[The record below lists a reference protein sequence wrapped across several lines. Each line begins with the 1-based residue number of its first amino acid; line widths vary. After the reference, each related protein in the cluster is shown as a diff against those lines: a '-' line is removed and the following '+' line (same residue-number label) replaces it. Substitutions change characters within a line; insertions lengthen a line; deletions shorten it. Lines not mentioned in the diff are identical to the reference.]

1 MAGISR
7 STGAVVR
14 RRRLVLVAV
23 LATLI
28 TPAGALGAAPVP
40 STKIPVPASALP
52 QTTTSTGTVTER
64 TPTSTVTTPASGAQ
78 PGNVAPGSST
88 PTGTTPTTAIPTTTT
103 PGATTPQSATPTGPT
118 GPATLAPTSTGPGTP
133 ATLGIIR
140 TKPQQTHKGLSG
152 LALVL
157 AIVGALLIL
166 ACLIWAAA
174 RWMGLQPRWAT
185 ATMYSL
191 REASYHASA
200 TWAEFSDWA
209 KLGR

>member
-1 MAGISR
+1 MRRIALAAILAALMTP
-7 STGAVVR
+7 TGA
-14 RRRLVLVAV
+14 
-23 LATLI
+23 LAATA
-28 TPAGALGAAPVP
+28 TVP
-40 STKIPVPASALP
+40 GTKITVPASALP
-52 QTTTSTGTVTER
+52 QGTTSTATGA
-64 TPTSTVTTPASGAQ
+64 STTTTPASGAQ
-78 PGNVAPGSST
+78 PGTVAPGSST
-88 PTGTTPTTAIPTTTT
+88 PTTSTPSTAIPTATT

-118 GPATLAPTSTGPGTP
+118 GPATLAPATTGPGSP
-133 ATLGIIR
+133 ATLGIVPI
-140 TKPQQTHKGLSG
+140 KKQPQSSKGLSG

-200 TWAEFSDWA
+200 TWTEFSDWA

>member
-1 MAGISR
+1 
-7 STGAVVR
+7 VR
-14 RRRLVLVAV
+14 RIALTRRIA
-23 LATLI
+23 LAAILAALI
-28 TPAGALGAAPVP
+28 TPSGALAATATVP
-40 STKIPVPASALP
+40 GTKITVPASALP
-52 QTTTSTGTVTER
+52 QGTTSTATGTS
-64 TPTSTVTTPASGAQ
+64 STTTTPANGAQ
-78 PGNVAPGSST
+78 PGTVAPGSST
-88 PTGTTPTTAIPTTTT
+88 PTTSTSSTATPTATT

-118 GPATLAPTSTGPGTP
+118 GPAALAPATTGPGTP
-133 ATLGIIR
+133 ATLGIAR
-140 TKPQQTHKGLSG
+140 AKKPHQSSKGLSG

-209 KLGR
+209 KIGH